1 MKTAFNTSL
10 KSTGLTILLDTD
22 PSYAQ
27 AYDACVRSSGNL
39 SATDL
44 RNTYPKEYGSWQNRK
59 GWAKANNVQ
68 WHPDMETFQGFLSIL
83 GPIPHKDWTLDRIN
97 SRGAYIPANL
107 RWADK
112 KTQSQNRTTARSIDY
127 DGQQLT
133 LKELSEKT
141 GKAPDTL
148 RMGINRNGDSYIS
161 NLVTNLVTK
170 PKLDASYAAI
180 SSDIEKWQWPEDTR
194 HQLLTSMYNLRHDY
208 GMTKP
213 TFFAALVSYEISVR
227 DFIREHDI
235 EEENRIEAQKDLDRL
250 RPMLAETQNF
260 IDGINERI
268 YVLRE
273 QHKPSIVEDYYL
285 NLIEKV
291 EVREPPCKKEPTNP
305 TFEWVTPQPQPLF
318 AVDFP
323 ERYAALKKTFEMLEP
338 QH

>member
-1 MKTAFNTSL
+1 MESSFNTSL
-10 KSTGLTILLDTD
+10 KAAGLTILLDTD

-27 AYDACVRSSGNL
+27 VYAECVRSSGNL
-39 SATDL
+39 TATEL
-44 RNTYPKEYGSWQNRK
+44 SNKYPKEYSSWQNRK
-59 GWAKANNVQ
+59 GWAKENNVQ
-68 WHPDMETFQGFLSIL
+68 WHPDMEPFKGFLSIL
-83 GPIPHKDWTLDRIN
+83 GPIPHKTWTLDRIN
-97 SRGAYIPANL
+97 PRGAYIPENL
-107 RWADK
+107 RWASK
-112 KTQSQNRTTARSIDY
+112 ETQSQNRTTARLVDY

-133 LKELSEKT
+133 FKQLSEKT
-141 GKAPDTL
+141 GKLPDTL
-148 RMGINRNGDSYIS
+148 RRGIKRNGDSYIS

-170 PKLDASYAAI
+170 PKFDASYAAI
-180 SSDIEKWQWPEDTR
+180 TWDIEKWQWPEETR

-208 GMTKP
+208 AMTKP
-213 TFFAALVSYEISVR
+213 RFFLELLTYEISVR

-250 RPMLAETQNF
+250 RPLLVETQTF
-260 IDGINERI
+260 IDDINERI
-268 YVLRE
+268 YGLRE

-291 EVREPPCKKEPTNP
+291 EVREPPCKKPTNP
-305 TFEWVTPQPQPLF
+305 TFEWVKPQPQPLF